1 MNTLDVLG
9 KILDLNPGIQELNFV
24 ELKESRLLQQSMEAT
39 AKEKKQIE
47 LAMDI
52 RARYHFTFWDC
63 LCSTFI
69 NNRGYSKRLL
79 GCIFHHN
86 YNDDVISIPRGQY
99 SHIDQHL
106 DGEKKYA
113 ILSRVIFV
121 DRQVYHLPLIDFH
134 CNSTGENVQLAE
146 DLIGIMEIG
155 PGYLLDSGESFHFI
169 GTQLISAMEFGPYL
183 GKLIMYSPIIDKSWI
198 AHQLVEGSCALRVT
212 QKKEVLPTVIKGI
225 GI

>member
-9 KILDLNPGIQELNFV
+9 KILKLNLGIEELYFV
-24 ELKESRLLQQSMEAT
+24 ELKDSGIIQDSMETNAGE
-39 AKEKKQIE
+39 KEQIE

-69 NNRGYSKRLL
+69 NNKGYSKRLL
-79 GCIFHHN
+79 DCVFHHN
-86 YNDDVISIPRGQY
+86 YNDGVISIPRGQY

-113 ILSRVIFV
+113 ILSRVIFM
-121 DRQVYHLPLIDFH
+121 DKKVYHLPMIDFH
-134 CNSTGENVQLAE
+134 CNSTEKNVQLAE
-146 DLIGIMEIG
+146 DLIGILEIG

-169 GTQLISAMEFGPYL
+169 GTQLINAMEFGPYL

-198 AHQLVEGSCALRVT
+198 AHQLIEGSCALRVT
-212 QKKEVLPTVIKGI
+212 QKKKVLPTVIKGI